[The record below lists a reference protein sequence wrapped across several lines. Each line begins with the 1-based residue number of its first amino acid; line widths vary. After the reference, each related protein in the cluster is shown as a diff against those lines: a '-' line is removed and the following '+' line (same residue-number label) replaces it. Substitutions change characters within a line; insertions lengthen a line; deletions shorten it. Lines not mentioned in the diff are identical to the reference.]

1 MTSICKSRAITI
13 SIFILIFLGGS
24 LLHVHEASAEMKKV
38 TGTSELLRRLG
49 TDDSYS
55 DQVRIQLI
63 NNIQLGV
70 ALLRRPSLTVSGS
83 LYCFI
88 PDKLSYL
95 ITFR

>member
-1 MTSICKSRAITI
+1 MPNVEREQKEGSGVGQRQHIEKTI
-13 SIFILIFLGGS
+13 N
-24 LLHVHEASAEMKKV
+24 
-38 TGTSELLRRLG
+38 
-49 TDDSYS
+49 DS
-55 DQVRIQLI
+55 
-63 NNIQLGV
+63 GV